1 MEPCLETA
9 SETKKVHSSQETQ
22 PTIGGKKK
30 TTTSG
35 AGDFGSPAEAAE
47 GGLNNRGYL

>member
-1 MEPCLETA
+1 MEPCPETA

-22 PTIGGKKK
+22 PTIGKKK
-30 TTTSG
+30 ITSG

-47 GGLNNRGYL
+47 GG